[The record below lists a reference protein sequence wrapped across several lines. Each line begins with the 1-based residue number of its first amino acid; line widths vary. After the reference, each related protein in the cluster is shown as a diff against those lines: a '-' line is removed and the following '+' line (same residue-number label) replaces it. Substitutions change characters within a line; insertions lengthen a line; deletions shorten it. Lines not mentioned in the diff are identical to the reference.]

1 MTAPAEPTP
10 SEKTGDLHPDAA
22 AFLRSTHTPV
32 DRSLPTLPTPEASPA
47 EERAA
52 LERALAGDRAALQG
66 LLRRH
71 LPPLTGLARR
81 LLGAA
86 ADRTDDLV
94 QETLIAACKGLAGF
108 RGDSSVRTWLFRI
121 LVRLASDP
129 KRWRGVPHA
138 GGDLDLA
145 TIPDRCEVD
154 PEQLTLA
161 RELRDRIEEAMERL
175 PGRQR
180 AAIHLRAAEGLGYAS
195 IGQVLG
201 CSEGA
206 ARMLVLSART
216 NLRARLG
223 DYLEGG
229 R

>member
-1 MTAPAEPTP
+1 MPAPVNR
-10 SEKTGDLHPDAA
+10 DID
-22 AFLRSTHTPV
+22 
-32 DRSLPTLPTPEASPA
+32 TLPTPEASPV

-52 LERALAGDRAALQG
+52 LKRAIAGDRVALQG

-71 LPPLTGLARR
+71 LPPLASLARR
-81 LLGAA
+81 LLGPAS
-86 ADRTDDLV
+86 DRVDDLV

-108 RGDSSVRTWLFRI
+108 RGESSVRTWLFRI

-129 KRWRGVPHA
+129 ARWRGVPHA
-138 GGDLDLA
+138 SGELDA
-145 TIPDRCEVD
+145 GQIPDRCEVD
-154 PEQLTLA
+154 PERLTLA

-175 PGRQR
+175 PARQR
-180 AAIHLRAAEGLGYAS
+180 GAIHLRSAEGLGYLA

-206 ARMLVLSART
+206 ARMLVLSARAS
-216 NLRARLG
+216 LRARLG